1 MVDFIM
7 TAIYASQSNVEPYTG
22 FVGDTPSEELMEDS
36 LSKADD
42 WVNARLVSN
51 RLPTFTDPSDEIPD
65 LLKTAAAYY
74 AISDIVLAVYQ
85 GEDLSTQYDIWFQK
99 ADNLINAYIE
109 QQVDLLANTELK
121 DKNPC
126 RWSKTPTYYQQK
138 GRRR

>member
-1 MVDFIM
+1 
-7 TAIYASQSNVEPYTG
+7 
-22 FVGDTPSEELMEDS
+22 
-36 LSKADD
+36 
-42 WVNARLVSN
+42 
-51 RLPTFTDPSDEIPD
+51 LPTFTDPSDKIPD